1 MKKALQLVLFLGI
14 IATISGISVGYVN
27 SITEPIIQDN
37 LLASEITNLEAMYP
51 GAEFTALEVS
61 DDSGYVQGAY
71 EVVGEGYAVKVQ
83 TTGYNSSTP
92 IIALVGFDSEGTI
105 TGLMAI
111 QQQETDGF
119 GTKCFEDANIDT
131 LYVGK
136 ALGETVDLLSG
147 ATVTSTAIQNAIT
160 AAQTVVA
167 ELVG

>member
-14 IATISGISVGYVN
+14 IAMISGVAVGYVN

-37 LLASEITNLEAMYP
+37 LLANEITNLEAMYP
-51 GAEFTALEVS
+51 GAEFAALEVS

-71 EVVGEGYAVKVQ
+71 EVVGEGYAVKIQ

-92 IIALVGFDSEGTI
+92 IIALVGFDNEGTI

-119 GTKCFEDANIDT
+119 GTKCFEDGNVDA
-131 LYVGK
+131 LHVGK
-136 ALGETVDLLSG
+136 TLDETVDLLSG
-147 ATVTSTAIQNAIT
+147 ATVTSTALQNAIS
-160 AAQTVVA
+160 AAQAVVSG
-167 ELVG
+167 LVG